1 MACGPNLSVRWPRNR
16 ARMVEFYWSSSLELP
31 LKRHVYLVSRNIS
44 TEPTPS
50 SLKTAALPPWPNP
63 NACLPP
69 LPSKSQPEFNPDIA
83 QRKKTRA
90 NRALEASPG
99 EAESNRSR
107 SQRRDGDSPPVSP
120 RRLARPQFGRLAR
133 RSGQNYR
140 SLQGE

>member
-1 MACGPNLSVRWPRNR
+1 MAKSL
-16 ARMVEFYWSSSLELP
+16 SSSA
-31 LKRHVYLVSRNIS
+31 
-44 TEPTPS
+44 
-50 SLKTAALPPWPNP
+50 SLQIL
-63 NACLPP
+63 
-69 LPSKSQPEFNPDIA
+69 PEFNADIPK
-83 QRKKTRA
+83 QKKTRA

-107 SQRRDGDSPPVSP
+107 SPRRDGDSPPVSP